1 MAGSNYEPP
10 GAAWFIHSFL
20 YWWRCCHQEENAMSL
35 RRIWFLYLKEVAQGP
50 KNFLF
55 ALSLVMPLLLTLLFS
70 LIFSSTL
77 TGRTGIGIVDEGA
90 SKLTDLT
97 TQNQSVLVR
106 KYDDI
111 ATMKKAIEHGSVDVG
126 MVLPTGFDDQLIAGK
141 QTSIDLYIWGESQ
154 LKNRTIASTAIVN
167 AMREI
172 AGQKISLNIEQ
183 VVLGKGSNIPWEK
196 RLLPLVVLMS
206 IVLAGVL
213 IPASSLVTEKTKHT
227 LVVLSV
233 SPTTMLEV
241 FISKGLLGMTVSII
255 TGLLTLFLNR
265 AFGSQPGLLMLALI
279 LGAMLS
285 STIGVIMGIFV
296 KDINSLFATI
306 KGTGILLY
314 APAIVYMFPVIPVWI
329 GKIFPTYYIIQP
341 VLEITQNNARFG
353 DIASQLAILVGLIL
367 VGSVIIW
374 QLSRKRAETLVAV

>member
-1 MAGSNYEPP
+1 
-10 GAAWFIHSFL
+10 
-20 YWWRCCHQEENAMSL
+20 MSL

-55 ALSLVMPLLLTLLFS
+55 VLSLVMPLLLTLLFS

-77 TGRTGIGIVDEGA
+77 SGKTGIGIVDEGT

-97 TQNQSVLVR
+97 AQNMSVLVR
-106 KYDDI
+106 EYDDV
-111 ATMKKAIEHGSVDVG
+111 AALKKAIEHGSVDVG
-126 MVLPTGFDDQLIAGK
+126 MVLPAGFDDQLVKGE
-141 QTSIDLYIWGESQ
+141 QTSIDLYVWGESQ

-167 AMREI
+167 ALREI
-172 AGQKISLNIEQ
+172 AGQKITLNIEQ
-183 VVLGKGSNIPWEK
+183 DVLGKGSNVPWEK

-206 IVLAGVL
+206 VLLAGLL
-213 IPASSLVTEKTKHT
+213 IPASSLVMEKTNHT

-233 SPTTMLEV
+233 SPVNMLEV
-241 FISKGLLGMTVSII
+241 FISKGLSGITVSII

-265 AFGSQPGLLMLALI
+265 AFGSQPGLLMLALF
-279 LGAMLS
+279 LGATLS
-285 STIGVIMGIFV
+285 SILGVIMGIFV

-314 APAIVYMFPVIPVWI
+314 APAIVYMFPVIPAWI

-341 VLEITQNNARFG
+341 VLEITQNNARFS
-353 DIASQLAILVGLIL
+353 DIVSQLAILVGLIL
-367 VGSVIIW
+367 VGSIIIW
-374 QLSRKRAETLVAV
+374 QLSRKRAETLVSV